1 MSQQTLDL
9 RGFLQT
15 VRRYRLLVGLTAAAG
30 LTAGAAYTVLH
41 PPMLSSRALVV
52 LPATVK
58 DTGTQVVIA
67 ASDPVLSSAGRS
79 AGLGLPL
86 ATLRTRVHVSSL
98 TPTVV
103 AINGQ
108 GSTAAQA
115 EQIANA
121 VAGSYVAYISDSDN
135 PGVQASGRVLERAGT
150 ASGSSLPARVLV
162 TGLLGALAG
171 SLAGSVGAVA
181 SARRDP
187 KLRLR
192 DDIADAIGV
201 PVLASLPVTR
211 PSDAGGWTRLLD
223 SYQPGVVH
231 AWGLRKALHH
241 LGLPE
246 AKADGGACLTVL
258 SLAADTRALAVGP
271 QLAVFAAS
279 LGIPATL
286 AIGPQQDEN
295 ATATLRAACA
305 ARSGP
310 APRTTAQLRTA
321 VGETVGDEAGAL
333 HGAGLTVAVAALD
346 GEAPQLPG
354 LPGTAATVL
363 AVSAGGATAEQLARV
378 AICAA
383 TRGRDIA
390 GIIVADPDPQDHTT
404 GRVPDLSRPARPRP
418 PTKLTSVTETRR

>member
-15 VRRYRLLVGLTAAAG
+15 VRRYRLLVGLAAAAG
-30 LTAGAAYTVLH
+30 LSAGAAYTVLH

-52 LPATVK
+52 LPSTVK

-67 ASDPVLSSAGRS
+67 ASDPVLSAADRT
-79 AGLGLPL
+79 ADLGLPL

-103 AINGQ
+103 AINGE
-108 GSTAAQA
+108 GRTAGQA

-121 VAGSYVAYISDSDN
+121 VAGGYVAYISNSDN
-135 PGVQASGRVLERAGT
+135 PGVQAAGRVLERAGS
-150 ASGSSLPARVLV
+150 ASGTSLPSRLLV

-171 SLAGSVGAVA
+171 ALAGSIGAVA
-181 SARRDP
+181 AARRDP

-231 AWGLRKALHH
+231 AWGLRKALRH
-241 LGLPE
+241 LGLPD
-246 AKADGGACLTVL
+246 AKADNGACLTVL
-258 SLAADTRALAVGP
+258 SLASDTRALAVGP

-305 ARSGP
+305 ARP
-310 APRTTAQLRTA
+310 APAPGKAAQLRA
-321 VGETVGDEAGAL
+321 TVGDGAGAPC
-333 HGAGLTVAVAALD
+333 GAGLTVAVAALD
-346 GEAPQLPG
+346 GKAPQLPG
-354 LPGTAATVL
+354 LPGATATVL
-363 AVSAGGATAEQLARV
+363 AVSSGGATAEQLARV

-383 TRGRDIA
+383 TCGRDLA
-390 GIIVADPDPQDHTT
+390 GIIVASPDPQDHTT
-404 GRVPDLSRPARPRP
+404 GRAPDLTRPARPRP